1 MRYEARAL
9 ARRLFAGQWRAL
21 ATDALPTSAP
31 ARRHASAADAAAP
44 RAKTQLAP
52 GAVFTRTRQFSAAEV
67 AAFVGMTGDSNP
79 IHVDSA
85 AAAAH
90 GLRAPILPGL
100 LSASL
105 FPAIIG
111 SHFPGAVYASQTLKF
126 KAPALVGDELIAT
139 LTVERCSGRRV
150 SFNTVCRRRAGGS
163 PTSSGSGR
171 AGGCKEEGEV
181 VVEGTAL
188 AIILPC

>member
-126 KAPALVGDELIAT
+126 KAPALVREAEGQWPRCRDVRARSPAVLAWPCAAGVVHACTEL
-139 LTVERCSGRRV
+139 L
-150 SFNTVCRRRAGGS
+150 
-163 PTSSGSGR
+163 
-171 AGGCKEEGEV
+171 
-181 VVEGTAL
+181 
-188 AIILPC
+188 